1 MLRYG
6 RRPPPPAAPGSRT
19 RPRRNRRPEPSA
31 APPPPARCSR
41 ARAGRERRS
50 PRSPP
55 VTFRER
61 SPGPRQEA
69 RGAARPSPHAAVG
82 PAGVHRRPG
91 TARRQPHPD
100 TNSRAVQSGGRG
112 AAGSPRPHR
121 TAASP
126 APESSR
132 GAGGAGSLGSP
143 RPQPWR
149 LRPGAARPGRAP
161 PSHLRR
167 WCRRRPRSAR
177 AKSMFSV
184 MNILELVARQKGL
197 TVHVS
202 PSGTACYITSM
213 MFYLEIQLEKDGDV
227 MDVKLAHFEEAPVVC
242 DDLVQLLRMKN
253 YDAFGKILE
262 DLSNMYQIPGNSEM
276 KAKGYLAL
284 QALEKDLYSMSLLD
298 RTQDLNRVTEVL
310 NGKVGHLVPRT
321 GGTPMNIEFY
331 ISPYQVLE
339 AELNHGSKVCGTKTV
354 VTVEGTDML
363 HKLPLSPLIIE
374 PQAGEDSNPSF
385 LQLTDELSMDLP
397 AHFVLKFHQPVPMS
411 SSSIEEIQK
420 LTGIQISGLKLA
432 PLYELI
438 VQSTLKEKCSEDLST
453 NKSCFFVS
461 LPDCSKHCYF
471 INKGSEKPGLAGALV
486 SKIPFSHP
494 KCVPGVIEI
503 LRHQVAYNTLISSCV
518 SEKHINEDDSELLYF
533 EVVPYKNTS
542 FSVFFLHPVKKNLAC
557 VVIDVI
563 TSREVQCHL
572 HLNPQ
577 DPTLNSTDDFIA
589 RAVKRCMSVPVV
601 MRAVFRNAAKVKA
614 DSETHDMDTEEQ
626 PGQQSE
632 QSTDSNSLKE
642 SLSGAGQ
649 QDWVVTD
656 KLNNTDSTEENLFTA
671 KLETLGNNV
680 GKK

>member
-1 MLRYG
+1 MSV
-6 RRPPPPAAPGSRT
+6 P
-19 RPRRNRRPEPSA
+19 
-31 APPPPARCSR
+31 
-41 ARAGRERRS
+41 
-50 PRSPP
+50 
-55 VTFRER
+55 
-61 SPGPRQEA
+61 
-69 RGAARPSPHAAVG
+69 PSPQLIPHLENRG
-82 PAGVHRRPG
+82 GVSCHGVLRAISTNALMEQLRLKYQQRPWTETLKLVYFCMG
-91 TARRQPHPD
+91 
-100 TNSRAVQSGGRG
+100 N
-112 AAGSPRPHR
+112 PHR
-121 TAASP
+121 KPVSN
-126 APESSR
+126 APDGLLLSCTEKIER
-132 GAGGAGSLGSP
+132 TLN
-143 RPQPWR
+143 
-149 LRPGAARPGRAP
+149 
-161 PSHLRR
+161 
-167 WCRRRPRSAR
+167 

-184 MNILELVARQKGL
+184 MNTLELLSRQKGL

-213 MFYLEIQLEKDGDV
+213 MFYVEIQLEKDGDV

-339 AELNHGSKVCGTKTV
+339 AELNHGSQVCGTKTV
-354 VTVEGTDML
+354 VTVEGMDTL
-363 HKLPLSPLIIE
+363 HKLPLSPLIVD
-374 PQAGEDSNPSF
+374 PQAGEDSSLVF

-397 AHFVLKFHQPVPMS
+397 ALFVLKFHQPVPMS
-411 SSSIEEIQK
+411 SSSIEEIQR

-461 LPDCSKHCYF
+461 LPDCPKHCYF
-471 INKGSEKPGLAGALV
+471 INKGSEKSDLAGALV

-533 EVVPYKNTS
+533 EVVPHKNTS
-542 FSVFFLHPVKKNLAC
+542 FSVFFLHPVKENLAC

-563 TSREVQCHL
+563 SSREVQCHL

-577 DPTLNSTDDFIA
+577 DPTLNSSDDFIA
-589 RAVKRCMSVPVV
+589 RVVKRCMSVPVV
-601 MRAVFRNAAKVKA
+601 MRALFRNAAKVKA
-614 DSETHDMDTEEQ
+614 DSETQDMNMEQ
-626 PGQQSE
+626 QPEPQSE
-632 QSTDSNSLKE
+632 QTTDSSSLKE

-656 KLNNTDSTEENLFTA
+656 KPNNTDSTEEDFSTA
-671 KLETLGNNV
+671 KLETLGDNME
-680 GKK
+680 KE

>member
-1 MLRYG
+1 MNIYPPMGSGVLRAISTNALMEQLRLKYQQ
-6 RRPPPPAAPGSRT
+6 RPWTETLKLVYFCMG
-19 RPRRNRRPEPSA
+19 N
-31 APPPPARCSR
+31 
-41 ARAGRERRS
+41 
-50 PRSPP
+50 
-55 VTFRER
+55 
-61 SPGPRQEA
+61 
-69 RGAARPSPHAAVG
+69 
-82 PAGVHRRPG
+82 
-91 TARRQPHPD
+91 
-100 TNSRAVQSGGRG
+100 
-112 AAGSPRPHR
+112 PHR
-121 TAASP
+121 KPVSN
-126 APESSR
+126 APDGLLLSCTEKIER
-132 GAGGAGSLGSP
+132 TLN
-143 RPQPWR
+143 
-149 LRPGAARPGRAP
+149 
-161 PSHLRR
+161 
-167 WCRRRPRSAR
+167 

-184 MNILELVARQKGL
+184 MNTLELLSRQKGL

-213 MFYLEIQLEKDGDV
+213 MFYVEIQLEKDGDV

-339 AELNHGSKVCGTKTV
+339 AELNHGSQVCGTKTV
-354 VTVEGTDML
+354 VTVEGMDTL
-363 HKLPLSPLIIE
+363 HKLPLSPLIVD
-374 PQAGEDSNPSF
+374 PQAGEDSSLVF

-397 AHFVLKFHQPVPMS
+397 ALFVLKFHQPVPMS
-411 SSSIEEIQK
+411 SSSIEEIQR

-461 LPDCSKHCYF
+461 LPDCPKHCYF
-471 INKGSEKPGLAGALV
+471 INKGSEKSDLAGALV

-533 EVVPYKNTS
+533 EVVPHKNTS
-542 FSVFFLHPVKKNLAC
+542 FSVFFLHPVKENLAC

-563 TSREVQCHL
+563 SSREVQCHL

-577 DPTLNSTDDFIA
+577 DPTLNSSDDFIA
-589 RAVKRCMSVPVV
+589 RVVKRCMSVPVV
-601 MRAVFRNAAKVKA
+601 MRALFRNAAKVKA
-614 DSETHDMDTEEQ
+614 DSETQDMNMEQ
-626 PGQQSE
+626 QPEPQSE
-632 QSTDSNSLKE
+632 QTTDSSSLKE

-656 KLNNTDSTEENLFTA
+656 KPNNTDSTEEDFSTA
-671 KLETLGNNV
+671 KLETLGDNME
-680 GKK
+680 KE

>member
-1 MLRYG
+1 MSV
-6 RRPPPPAAPGSRT
+6 P
-19 RPRRNRRPEPSA
+19 
-31 APPPPARCSR
+31 
-41 ARAGRERRS
+41 
-50 PRSPP
+50 
-55 VTFRER
+55 
-61 SPGPRQEA
+61 
-69 RGAARPSPHAAVG
+69 PSPQLIPHLENRG
-82 PAGVHRRPG
+82 GVSCHGVLTAISTNALMEQLRLKYQQRPWTETLKLVYFCMG
-91 TARRQPHPD
+91 NPHGKPVSNAPD
-100 TNSRAVQSGGRG
+100 GLLLSCTEKIE
-112 AAGSPRPHR
+112 R
-121 TAASP
+121 T
-126 APESSR
+126 
-132 GAGGAGSLGSP
+132 LN
-143 RPQPWR
+143 
-149 LRPGAARPGRAP
+149 
-161 PSHLRR
+161 
-167 WCRRRPRSAR
+167 

-184 MNILELVARQKGL
+184 MNALELLSRQKGL

-213 MFYLEIQLEKDGDV
+213 MFYVEIQLEKDGDV

-331 ISPYQVLE
+331 VSPYQVLE
-339 AELNHGSKVCGTKTV
+339 AELNHGSQVCGTKAV
-354 VTVEGTDML
+354 VTVEGMDTL
-363 HKLPLSPLIIE
+363 HKLPLSPLIVD
-374 PQAGEDSNPSF
+374 PQAGEDSSLVF

-397 AHFVLKFHQPVPMS
+397 ALFVLKFHQPVPMS
-411 SSSIEEIQK
+411 SSSIEEIQR

-453 NKSCFFVS
+453 NKSCFVVS
-461 LPDCSKHCYF
+461 LPDCPKHCYF
-471 INKGSEKPGLAGALV
+471 INKGSEKSDLAGALV

-518 SEKHINEDDSELLYF
+518 SEKHINE
-533 EVVPYKNTS
+533 
-542 FSVFFLHPVKKNLAC
+542 

-563 TSREVQCHL
+563 SSREVQCHL

-577 DPTLNSTDDFIA
+577 DPTLNSSDDFIA
-589 RAVKRCMSVPVV
+589 RVVKRCMSVPVV
-601 MRAVFRNAAKVKA
+601 MRALFRNAAKVKA
-614 DSETHDMDTEEQ
+614 DSETQDMDMEQ
-626 PGQQSE
+626 QPKPQSE
-632 QSTDSNSLKE
+632 QTTDSNSLKE

-649 QDWVVTD
+649 QDWTATD
-656 KLNNTDSTEENLFTA
+656 KPNNTDSTEENFSTV
-671 KLETLGNNV
+671 KLETLGDNME
-680 GKK
+680 KK